1 MTFGER
7 LLEYRTHEGLSQ
19 EKLAEKVGVTRQTVS
34 KWETNQSV
42 PDFDKIIPLCEALG
56 ISTEELIKGE
66 KEEKNAELEE
76 IKQEKE
82 RLKKEYVQKRN
93 KKKAIVLS
101 VSIFLYCIATFAL
114 PYMIEVLRYEDAH
127 AVMIWATLCTIATVI
142 IVYFFVAYPNIYK
155 EDKDKKGIKEDIEEI
170 NDTIE
175 EIENIDNGRIKIE
188 AVGAESKTEALAI
201 QIVASLFLII
211 YLLVSFLTKA
221 WHITWILWI
230 VFLFVELIIKMIFSM
245 KGEKEKSEK

>member
-101 VSIFLYCIATFAL
+101 VSIFLYCIA
-114 PYMIEVLRYEDAH
+114 D
-127 AVMIWATLCTIATVI
+127 
-142 IVYFFVAYPNIYK
+142 FVK
-155 EDKDKKGIKEDIEEI
+155 
-170 NDTIE
+170 
-175 EIENIDNGRIKIE
+175 
-188 AVGAESKTEALAI
+188 
-201 QIVASLFLII
+201 
-211 YLLVSFLTKA
+211 
-221 WHITWILWI
+221 
-230 VFLFVELIIKMIFSM
+230 
-245 KGEKEKSEK
+245 